1 MVDLF
6 PYISILLQIIL
17 TYTPIIFA
25 CRWGFYLLKSR
36 KAQNLSTSD
45 ISAEMLGPEMTT
57 DSNKCSHGS
66 VQHSKRAQSSLRS
79 RLSSPDS
86 DQPVFE
92 AHTGKR
98 RRQDSSAS
106 SYSTGREK
114 NPPLSPPKSVQLEEN
129 FCSDDDLFSLD
140 LPEPHG
146 QASWEIQAR
155 MHGFLKPP
163 FYAVTYACSKETE
176 DVPIGLMELF
186 TEYDIARDYALR
198 LMACEFLRIHGKSW
212 EQVLGGNTDDD
223 DLVCKAEER
232 RNGQNWYA
240 EWTYG
245 DHYRQHVDVT
255 SWHPATQMTKGYQL
269 PSRRGR
275 SG

>member
-1 MVDLF
+1 MVELF
-6 PYISILLQIIL
+6 AYIFTLSQIIL
-17 TYTPIIFA
+17 QVVVAYHSP
-25 CRWGFYLLKSR
+25 KSC
-36 KAQNLSTSD
+36 KAQNLPTSD
-45 ISAEMLGPEMTT
+45 TSAGMLDSEMTT
-57 DSNKCSHGS
+57 DSNSCPHES

-79 RLSSPDS
+79 RLSSPDL

-92 AHTGKR
+92 AHKGKR
-98 RRQDSSAS
+98 WRQDSLS
-106 SYSTGREK
+106 SSHSTSRK
-114 NPPLSPPKSVQLEEN
+114 KDPPLNPPKSIQLEEN
-129 FCSDDDLFSLD
+129 FCSDNDPFSLD

-146 QASWEIQAR
+146 QAGWEIQAR
-155 MHGFLKPP
+155 MHGLLKPP

-186 TEYDIARDYALR
+186 TNYDIARDYALR

-223 DLVCKAEER
+223 DLVCNSEEM

-245 DHYRQHVDVT
+245 AHYRQHVDVT

-269 PSRRGR
+269 PSRR
-275 SG
+275 